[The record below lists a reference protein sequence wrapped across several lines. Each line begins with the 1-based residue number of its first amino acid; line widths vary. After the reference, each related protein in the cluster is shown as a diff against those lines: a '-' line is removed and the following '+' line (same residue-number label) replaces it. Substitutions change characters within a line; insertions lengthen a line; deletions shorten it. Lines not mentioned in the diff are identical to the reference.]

1 MGKGSLFHSN
11 SGPPRP
17 LIRPTDSMTKRVRA
31 KKALG
36 QHFLHD
42 ESVAERIA
50 EILVS
55 RRDLPIL
62 EVGPGM
68 GVLTKYLLS
77 IYRDT
82 VVVELDGESVE
93 YLRET
98 FPELQGDRLIEGDF
112 LTLPLDRIFPEG
124 QPFLLIGN
132 YPYNISS
139 QIFFHMLEYRDLIP
153 MAGGMLQREVARRLT
168 SEPGTRDYGILTVLL
183 RAWYDAEYL
192 FTVPPG
198 AFTPPPKVQSG
209 VLRLTRNDR
218 TSLGVSE
225 QSFRRVVKAAF
236 AQRRKMIRSSLRGL
250 LPESIPPEIERYLTM
265 RPEQLDVEDF
275 IALTRAVDEKTIC
288 PIDEETLR

>member
-1 MGKGSLFHSN
+1 
-11 SGPPRP
+11 
-17 LIRPTDSMTKRVRA
+17 MTKRVRA

-153 MAGGMLQREVARRLT
+153 MAGGMLQREVAHRLT

-288 PIDEETLR
+288 PNDEETLR

>member
-1 MGKGSLFHSN
+1 
-11 SGPPRP
+11 
-17 LIRPTDSMTKRVRA
+17 MTKRVRA

-124 QPFLLIGN
+124 QPFLLVGN

-209 VLRLTRNDR
+209 VLRLIRNDR
-218 TSLGVSE
+218 STLGVSE

-250 LPESIPPEIERYLTM
+250 LPESIPPEIECYLTM
-265 RPEQLDVEDF
+265 RPAQLDVEDF

-288 PIDEETLR
+288 PNDEETLRCSN

>member
-1 MGKGSLFHSN
+1 MA
-11 SGPPRP
+11 
-17 LIRPTDSMTKRVRA
+17 KRVRA

-82 VVVELDGESVE
+82 VVVELDVESVE

-225 QSFRRVVKAAF
+225 RSFRRVVKAAF

-250 LPESIPPEIERYLTM
+250 LPEPVPPEIERYLTM

-275 IALTRAVDEKTIC
+275 IALTAAVDEKMIC
-288 PIDEETLR
+288 PNDEETLR

>member
-1 MGKGSLFHSN
+1 M
-11 SGPPRP
+11 
-17 LIRPTDSMTKRVRA
+17 DSMTKGVRA

-50 EILVS
+50 EILLE
-55 RRDLPIL
+55 RQDLPVL

-68 GVLTKYLLS
+68 GVLTKYLLPH
-77 IYRDT
+77 YADT
-82 VVVELDGESVE
+82 VVVELDHESVDYLEAE
-93 YLRET
+93 Y
-98 FPELQGDRLIEGDF
+98 PELRGRRLIEGDF

-168 SEPGTRDYGILTVLL
+168 SEPGSRDYGILTVLL

-192 FTVPPG
+192 FTVPPR

-209 VLRLTRNDR
+209 VLRLVRNDR
-218 TSLGVSE
+218 TTLGVDE
-225 QSFRRVVKAAF
+225 ELFKRVVKGAF
-236 AQRRKMIRSSLRGL
+236 AQRRKMIRSSLRSM
-250 LPESIPPEIERYLTM
+250 LPEEPGDVERYLTM

-275 IALTRAVDEKTIC
+275 VALTRAVEKRMTTN
-288 PIDEETLR
+288 DEEVI

>member
-1 MGKGSLFHSN
+1 MDS
-11 SGPPRP
+11 
-17 LIRPTDSMTKRVRA
+17 SMTKGVRA

-50 EILVS
+50 EILLE
-55 RRDLPIL
+55 RQDLPVL

-68 GVLTKYLLS
+68 GVLTKYLLPR
-77 IYRDT
+77 YADT
-82 VVVELDGESVE
+82 VVVELDHESVDYLEAE
-93 YLRET
+93 Y
-98 FPELQGDRLIEGDF
+98 PELRGRRLIEGDF

-124 QPFLLIGN
+124 QAFLLIGN

-168 SEPGTRDYGILTVLL
+168 SEPGSRDYGILTVLL

-209 VLRLTRNDR
+209 VLRLVRNDR
-218 TSLGVSE
+218 TTLGVDE
-225 QSFRRVVKAAF
+225 ELFKRVVKGAF
-236 AQRRKMIRSSLRGL
+236 AQRRKMIRSSLRGM
-250 LPESIPPEIERYLTM
+250 LPEETSEVEHYLTM

-275 IALTRAVDEKTIC
+275 VALTRAVAKCMTK
-288 PIDEETLR
+288 

>member
-1 MGKGSLFHSN
+1 
-11 SGPPRP
+11 
-17 LIRPTDSMTKRVRA
+17 MTKRVRA

-112 LTLPLDRIFPEG
+112 LTLPLDRIFPEE

-183 RAWYDAEYL
+183 RAWYDAEFL

-218 TSLGVSE
+218 TTLGVSE

-288 PIDEETLR
+288 PNDEETLR

>member
-1 MGKGSLFHSN
+1 MA
-11 SGPPRP
+11 R
-17 LIRPTDSMTKRVRA
+17 RVRA

-50 EILVS
+50 EILES

-77 IYRDT
+77 LYRDT
-82 VVVELDGESVE
+82 VVVELDHESVD

-98 FPELQGDRLIEGDF
+98 FPSLNGHRLIEGDF
-112 LTLPLDRIFPEG
+112 LTLPLDRVFAKGE
-124 QPFLLIGN
+124 PFLLIGN

-168 SEPGTRDYGILTVLL
+168 SEPGSRDYGILTVLL

-218 TSLGVSE
+218 TSLGVDE
-225 QSFRRVVKAAF
+225 GRFRQVVKAAF

-250 LPESIPPEIERYLTM
+250 LPEPIPPELEHYLTM

-275 IALTRAVDEKTIC
+275 IALTRAVDRTMTCPNDDEK
-288 PIDEETLR
+288 LR

>member
-1 MGKGSLFHSN
+1 MPGLRIISN
-11 SGPPRP
+11 
-17 LIRPTDSMTKRVRA
+17 SMTKGVRA

-50 EILVS
+50 EILQLRS
-55 RRDLPIL
+55 DLPVL

-68 GVLTKYLLS
+68 GVLTKYLLPL
-77 IYRDT
+77 YADT
-82 VVVELDGESVE
+82 VVVELDHESVE
-93 YLRET
+93 YLEEH
-98 FPELQGDRLIEGDF
+98 FPPLRGRRLIEGDF
-112 LTLPLDRIFPEG
+112 LTLPLDRIFGEG
-124 QPFLLIGN
+124 KPFLLIGN

-168 SEPGTRDYGILTVLL
+168 SEPGSRDYGILTVLL

-209 VLRLTRNDR
+209 VLRLTRNSR
-218 TSLGVSE
+218 TTLGVDE
-225 QSFRRVVKAAF
+225 GLFKQVVKAAF
-236 AQRRKMIRSSLRGL
+236 AQRRKMIRSSLKGM
-250 LPESIPPEIERYLTM
+250 LPTEGAEELERYLTM

-275 IALTRAVDEKTIC
+275 IVLTRAVERGR
-288 PIDEETLR
+288 EERGGE